1 MKAYIQTDENGNY
14 YNVNN
19 YLAQEGFLHLRWE
32 IQYFFSLDE
41 LTGSDPVDL
50 VA

>member
-14 YNVNN
+14 YNVNT
-19 YLAQEGFLHLRWE
+19 YSAHEGFLHLGWE
-32 IQYFFSLDE
+32 TQHFFSLDE
-41 LTGSDPVDL
+41 IMENDPEDL